1 MERGRS
7 ETLALEQLHM
17 SLLAAPLRGGA
28 GWDAEEEERRRR
40 RRRQEQAA

>member
-28 GWDAEEEERRRR
+28 GWDAEEEEEK

>member
-40 RRRQEQAA
+40 RRQEQAA